1 MTTPIFQLVRQ
12 IENDDIGL
20 RAMRL
25 VTKLGVETVEGL
37 AQYSTAYLR
46 TQTTNP
52 DALVDVLGQLLTT
65 QYQLTFSE
73 KYERR

>member
-12 IENDDIGL
+12 IEDDDIGL

-37 AQYSTAYLR
+37 AQYSAAYIR
-46 TQTTNP
+46 TQTADP
-52 DALVDVLGQLLTT
+52 EAVVDALGQLLTT
-65 QYQLTFSE
+65 QYHLTFSE
-73 KYERR
+73 TYGR